1 MTHME
6 MVEKLRRSAN
16 VTYEEARDALER
28 ANWDLLDAMI
38 ELERQ
43 GKIKPGARYDTGSDS
58 ETGSRTVYVN
68 RGESAWDKFW
78 KGVADVC
85 RKICRNDFQATQDD
99 HQLLRL
105 PIILAALLLCIGF
118 WVLLPLMLISLFFG
132 WRYGFCGPDFEN
144 SKINEAMGKAT
155 DAAEDIKKTLT
166 EEDKK

>member
-16 VTYEEARDALER
+16 VTFEEARDALEK

-43 GKIKPGARYDTGSDS
+43 GKIKPGARYDTGDESRTAGQTTVHVKQ
-58 ETGSRTVYVN
+58 ETG
-68 RGESAWDKFW
+68 WDRFW
-78 KGVADVC
+78 KSFTDVC
-85 RKICRNDFQATQDD
+85 RKLCRNDLQATRNGAQI
-99 HQLLRL
+99 LRL
-105 PIILAALLLCIGF
+105 PIIVALLIVCAGF
-118 WVLLPLMLISLFFG
+118 WVILPLMLVSLFFD
-132 WRYGFCGPDFEN
+132 WRYSFCGPDFHN
-144 SKINEAMGKAT
+144 SKINDAMGKAT